1 MTKSI
6 HLYYSVG
13 NVSSANVRDTI
24 RVFFPSLNDSIGYD
38 SSSLNEFSQFFEC
51 PPLRIGHGI
60 AKHIEE
66 GGLEQGV
73 ELGEGLA
80 ALGPQGVRRVQDGRN
95 PLLLG
100 EGWQGDSCG

>member
-1 MTKSI
+1 MVVEALPLWRLS
-6 HLYYSVG
+6 LCNSFC
-13 NVSSANVRDTI
+13 
-24 RVFFPSLNDSIGYD
+24 FFP
-38 SSSLNEFSQFFEC
+38 EFYQF

-100 EGWQGDSCG
+100 DGWEGDLEV